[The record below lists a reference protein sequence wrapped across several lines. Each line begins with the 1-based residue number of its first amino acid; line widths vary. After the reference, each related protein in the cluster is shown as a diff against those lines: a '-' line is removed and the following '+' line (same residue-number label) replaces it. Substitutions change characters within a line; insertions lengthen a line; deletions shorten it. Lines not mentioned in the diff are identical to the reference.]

1 MSKTAINILL
11 VHDEPAVYQLIERSL
26 STAAGDVSFNLDMA
40 RSLNAG
46 IEAVSGEAFD
56 VVLLVLSAFDNQPI
70 QALER
75 IRNAN
80 PTIPVIV
87 LVSAE
92 NEELGIEAMR
102 KGAECYL
109 VKGESL
115 TDRNQLVEI
124 IAKYLLPRAQGRRPA
139 ALDSISGP
147 PQKARDD
154 YPMVSEL
161 ADDPEMFVVAERFVK
176 SLPSTL
182 KEIADAVDGSDMDE
196 LRRLVHSLMGASGTA
211 GFPIL
216 YEKAAVVEELILSD
230 KIDSLKSVVEELDNL
245 CRRAKAAAKT

>member
-11 VHDEPAVYQLIERSL
+11 VHEEPAVHQLIKRSL
-26 STAAGDVSFNLDMA
+26 SKAAGDISFTLEMA

-46 IEAVSGEAFD
+46 IEAVSGEGFD
-56 VVLLVLSAFDNQPI
+56 IVLLGLSASDSQPI

-75 IRNAN
+75 IRSAN

-87 LVSAE
+87 LVSADD
-92 NEELGIEAMR
+92 EELGLEAMR

-115 TDRNQLVEI
+115 TDRNQLVET
-124 IAKYLLPRAQGRRPA
+124 IAKYL
-139 ALDSISGP
+139 P
-147 PQKARDD
+147 PPCLLSQTAKGAKDD
-154 YPMVSEL
+154 YLMVSEL

-182 KEIADAVDGSDMDE
+182 KEIAGAVDGSDMDE
-196 LRRLVHSLMGASGTA
+196 LRRLVHNLMGASGTA

-245 CRRAKAAAKT
+245 CRRAKAAAKI